1 MYDKKHNK
9 TYWVDGIFF
18 GQMYIV
24 FAFDSSL
31 GWQEKTKQ
39 LFALRMP
46 ENKNIK
52 KTMKFPCNDCK
63 DKIECL
69 EWVAKHIVRLPIHP
83 VGTAGAPGKKTI
95 QWRLF

>member
-1 MYDKKHNK
+1 MQQLVDKRYIETLLRLLENTHYFIYMMYDKKHNK

-52 KTMKFPCNDCK
+52 KFDASSMQ
-63 DKIECL
+63 
-69 EWVAKHIVRLPIHP
+69 RL
-83 VGTAGAPGKKTI
+83 
-95 QWRLF
+95 